1 MEAVVT
7 CKEKV
12 RNDRLT
18 LPIYAVFFTFLF
30 SNNNILKFRSH
41 VLGAA
46 TTTTTLTR
54 YISDLRE
61 ESNKKNAIHV
71 EMVYYCVSCSYFF
84 SGSSQRLF
92 TAV

>member
-18 LPIYAVFFTFLF
+18 CLYAVFFTFLF

-61 ESNKKNAIHV
+61 ESNKK
-71 EMVYYCVSCSYFF
+71 M
-84 SGSSQRLF
+84 QF
-92 TAV
+92 T